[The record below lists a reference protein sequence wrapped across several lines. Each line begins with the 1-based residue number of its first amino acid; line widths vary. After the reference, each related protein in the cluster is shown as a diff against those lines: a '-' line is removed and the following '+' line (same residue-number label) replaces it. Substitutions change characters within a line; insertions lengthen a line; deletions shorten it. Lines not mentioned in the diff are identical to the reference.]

1 MTRRTEDDV
10 SAGTAIALARDG
22 YGYSIRE
29 LSRRAGVS
37 AGQISRLESG
47 EVQRPAVETLV
58 ALARAVDRNPLPL
71 LIVGG
76 HISGSEARGHL
87 GRLLAEGSEFA
98 QAWGSAQDRQEL
110 DRMRTAVTD
119 SSTDEQTLR
128 AVAQKLF
135 LTAETEETLWH
146 DAYLA
151 LPAQG
156 NEAEALRDLIGAWP
170 LMNPTRRVR
179 VLEYVR
185 DQVALSRVEFQQEMQ
200 ALDGGDK

>member
-1 MTRRTEDDV
+1 MNRKHEDDV
-10 SAGTAIALARDG
+10 STATAIALARDG

-29 LSRRAGVS
+29 LSRRSGVS

-58 ALARAVDRNPLPL
+58 ALARALDRNPLPL

-76 HISGSEARGHL
+76 HIAPAEARGHL
-87 GRLLAEGSEFA
+87 AQLLGEGTEFA
-98 QAWGSAQDRQEL
+98 MAWESTHESERL
-110 DRMRTAVTD
+110 DRLRAAATD
-119 SSTDEQTLR
+119 ASTDEQTLR
-128 AVAQKLF
+128 RVAQQIF
-135 LTAETEETLWH
+135 LTAETEQTLWH

-156 NEAEALRDLIGAWP
+156 NEAEALRELISAWP
-170 LMNPTRRVR
+170 LVSATRRDR

-185 DQVALSRVEFQQEMQ
+185 DQVALSRAQFQQEMQ
-200 ALDGGDK
+200 ALDGGDH

>member
-1 MTRRTEDDV
+1 MTQGEAKDV
-10 SAGTAIALARDG
+10 SAATAIALARDG

-58 ALARAVDRNPLPL
+58 ALARGLDRNPLPL
-71 LIVGG
+71 MIVAG
-76 HISGSEARGHL
+76 HISAAEARGHL
-87 GRLLAEGSEFA
+87 VRLLAEGSECA
-98 QAWGSAQDRQEL
+98 SAWDSAQHREQL
-110 DRMRTAVTD
+110 DQMRAAAAD
-119 SSTDEQTLR
+119 SSTEEQTLR
-128 AVAQKLF
+128 LVAQKIF

-156 NEAEALRDLIGAWP
+156 AEAEALRELIGAWP
-170 LMNPTRRVR
+170 LVSGARRER

-185 DQVALSRVEFQQEMQ
+185 DQVALSRAEFQQEMQ
-200 ALDGGDK
+200 TQDGGNH